1 MRSLNVFT
9 MRILSQLL
17 NKRATASTF
26 KIKILLIT
34 FTIFYL
40 GNISN
45 LLSQNT
51 KIDSVLIELQKTNE
65 DTTKVNI
72 LVEISEILQR
82 SHPDSAIQYAE
93 QGVELAKNINYNKG
107 LANCYNI
114 IGIGYTYL
122 GSFTLSI
129 QNYKKALKIYEEIG
143 DKKGICRSYNN
154 IGIVHQYQGNY
165 LPAIEYLQKSLG
177 IFSEIGDKKGMSD
190 CYNNIGII
198 HYYQYNYSLALEYY
212 QKSLDLSL
220 EINNKGVMSKNY
232 NNIGLIYEVLDSN
245 TLALDYFQNSL
256 KIKQE
261 LGDKIGIA
269 ASYTNIGCIYRNM
282 QNYSLAIAYFQK
294 SLKINAELKI
304 KRDVSSTL
312 SEIAIT
318 NIALAAIV
326 ETKEEKQE
334 KYNQAITYAKQS
346 LNIGQ
351 EIGYL
356 VAQQNAYED
365 LSNAYKGLNNYK
377 KAFEYQEM
385 FIVMNDSIY
394 SIEKMEKI
402 ESLEAKYQAEKTQ
415 LQIENLENETQLK
428 SINIQKQKIIIKLL
442 IIGSILILA
451 FAALFYYQ
459 KLIQIKTN
467 KELVKKNI
475 EIVYS
480 EKLLN
485 DDNRLL
491 TNESE
496 RFLNRLSIQKS
507 KDEPQIISLPEEKL
521 FKDFINLLENKKY
534 YLNQDLTLQKVSD
547 ELNSNRTYLL
557 KAVKDCSGNGFSSI
571 VNEYRVKEARRLLSD
586 TENLTLTIE
595 HIGNK
600 AGFKS
605 KPSFYNAFKNITGVT
620 PSFFLKTAR
629 NSYTNSL
636 T

>member
-1 MRSLNVFT
+1 

-17 NKRATASTF
+17 NHKSNSSIF
-26 KIKILLIT
+26 KIEIFLII

-40 GNISN
+40 GTTAN

-51 KIDSVLIELQKTNE
+51 TIDSLLIELPKTKEN
-65 DTTKVNI
+65 TAKVNI
-72 LVEISEILQR
+72 LVEISEIFQR

-93 QGVELAKNINYNKG
+93 QGIELAKSTNYNKG

-114 IGIGYTYL
+114 IGIVYTYL
-122 GSFTLSI
+122 GNFTLSI

-165 LPAIEYLQKSLG
+165 LPAIEYLQKSLV

-198 HYYQYNYSLALEYY
+198 HYYQDNYSLALEYY

-294 SLKINAELKI
+294 SLKINTELKI

-312 SEIAIT
+312 SELALT

-334 KYNQAITYAKQS
+334 KFNQAITYAKQS
-346 LNIGQ
+346 LYIGQ
-351 EIGYL
+351 EIGDII
-356 VAQQNAYED
+356 AEQNAYED

-394 SIEKMEKI
+394 SIEKMKKI
-402 ESLEAKYQAEKTQ
+402 ESLEAKFQAEKKQ

-428 SINIQKQKIIIKLL
+428 SINIKKQRIIIKLL
-442 IIGSILILA
+442 ITGSILILV

-459 KLIQIKTN
+459 KLIQIRTN
-467 KELVKKNI
+467 KELVKRNM

-485 DDNRLL
+485 ENNRLL
-491 TNESE
+491 TNEPE
-496 RFLNRLSIQKS
+496 KFLNKFSIQNS
-507 KDEPQIISLPEEKL
+507 KNESQITSLQEEKL
-521 FKDFINLLENKKY
+521 FTDFINLLEKEKY

-547 ELNSNRTYLL
+547 ELNSNRTYLS
-557 KAVKDCSGNGFSSI
+557 KAVKDCSGSSVNSI

-586 TENLTLTIE
+586 SKNLTLTIE
-595 HIGNK
+595 YIGKK

-605 KPSFYNAFKNITGVT
+605 KPTFYSAFKKITGVT

-629 NSYTNSL
+629 NRFTLSQPN
-636 T
+636 